1 MGKDLYITLCI
12 VVALLS
18 SAYMPSAGNAHA
30 GDTAVV
36 STMSVQT
43 EKSVQNEKSEFFCGY
58 CHILTYPR
66 VLKKAYTS
74 WKAGKHKNVG
84 CVECHYPPELTQY
97 SIPQHKEIPR
107 DERYAGKKS
116 EWDFM
121 RKELEVLSRLVTIQN
136 MDEPVVRTKPRID
149 DLSCSSARCHP
160 TTGKGKEGEYWTKKI
175 DYAQYERTDKSK
187 GIVPFIHDKHFD
199 PKKQIEGQELHCT
212 SCHQRESE
220 KKHFEVSR
228 EKCFLCHFKN
238 TEFNVER
245 AKCALCH
252 EIPTKPL
259 QSQKKEAKPGED
271 AEKAI
276 THKTIEEAKVPCQSC
291 HLHLIRGKAIVSPEK
306 CLSCHDNEEKVMK
319 EATNRKLMH
328 QEHVAKQAAA
338 CFNCHQP
345 IEHNKKADYI
355 DTARINCTA
364 CHPDHHMYQEIL
376 LTSNGPE
383 GIQKTPALMH
393 NVATNCLGCHSEAK
407 TVKGEIVLAGSG
419 KSCAA
424 CHTEKH
430 EGMPKQWMDDLKINY
445 EETKEVEKELL
456 AAIEK
461 AESDKP
467 AATVADAKAML
478 KKGREFL
485 QIVEF
490 GGGVHNQKYSIM
502 LLDEAFGNF
511 ADAIDLL
518 NE

>member
-1 MGKDLYITLCI
+1 MGKDIFITLSI
-12 VVALLS
+12 VGVLLS
-18 SAYMPSAGNAHA
+18 SAYIPLEAKAAAGEP
-30 GDTAVV
+30 
-36 STMSVQT
+36 TMSVQT
-43 EKSVQNEKSEFFCGY
+43 DKPEFFCGY

-84 CVECHYPPELTQY
+84 CVECHYPPERMQY

-107 DERYAGKKS
+107 DERYAGEKN

-121 RKELEVLSRLVTIQN
+121 RKELEVLSRLITIQN

-160 TTGKGKEGEYWTKKI
+160 TTTKKI
-175 DYAQYERTDKSK
+175 DYAQYERADKSK
-187 GIVPFIHDKHFD
+187 GIVQFVHDKHFD
-199 PKKQIEGQELHCT
+199 PKKQIEGQTLHCT
-212 SCHQRESE
+212 SCHQHETE
-220 KKHFEVSR
+220 KKHFEVAI

-238 TEFNVER
+238 TEFNIER
-245 AKCALCH
+245 AKCSLCH

-259 QSQKKEAKPGED
+259 QSQKKEAKPGEEGKD

-276 THKTIEEAKVPCQSC
+276 THKTLEEAKVSCQSC
-291 HLHLIRGKAIVSPEK
+291 HLHLIRGKAPVSPEK
-306 CLSCHDNEEKVMK
+306 CFNCHDNEEKIIK
-319 EATNRKLMH
+319 EMTNKKLMH

-345 IEHNKKADYI
+345 IKHNKEADYI
-355 DTARINCTA
+355 DTARETCTV
-364 CHPDHHMYQEIL
+364 CHPNHHLYQRIL
-376 LTSNGPE
+376 LTADGPE
-383 GIQKTPALMH
+383 GVQKTPALMH
-393 NVATNCLGCHSEAK
+393 NVATNCIGCHSEAK
-407 TVKGEIVLAGSG
+407 TVKGETVLAGSG

-430 EGMPKQWMDDLKINY
+430 EGMPKQWMDDLKVNY

-456 AAIEK
+456 AAIENAK
-461 AESDKP
+461 DKKPMEKLAE
-467 AATVADAKAML
+467 AKTML
-478 KKGREFL
+478 EKGREFL

-490 GGGVHNQKYSIM
+490 GGGVHNQKYSVM
-502 LLDEAFGNF
+502 LLDEAFGYF

>member
-1 MGKDLYITLCI
+1 MGKDTFITLSI
-12 VVALLS
+12 VVVLLS
-18 SAYMPSAGNAHA
+18 SAYMPSEAKAGA
-30 GDTAVV
+30 GDP
-36 STMSVQT
+36 TMSAQT
-43 EKSVQNEKSEFFCGY
+43 DKSEFFCGY

-84 CVECHYPPELTQY
+84 CVECHYPPERTGY
-97 SIPQHKEIPR
+97 SIPQHKEIPK

-121 RKELEVLSRLVTIQN
+121 RNELEVLSRLITIQN

-149 DLSCSSARCHP
+149 DLSCTSTQCHP
-160 TTGKGKEGEYWTKKI
+160 STGIGKEGEYWTKKI
-175 DYAQYERTDKSK
+175 DYAQYERADKSK
-187 GIVPFIHDKHFD
+187 GLVQFVHDKHFD

-220 KKHFEVSR
+220 KKHFEVTK

-259 QSQKKEAKPGED
+259 QSQKKEAKPGEEGKD

-291 HLHLIRGKAIVSPEK
+291 HLHLIRGKALVSPEK
-306 CLSCHDNEEKVMK
+306 CLNCHDNEEKIMK
-319 EATNRKLMH
+319 EATNKKLMH

-345 IEHNKKADYI
+345 IKHNKEADYI
-355 DTARINCTA
+355 DTARVNCTV
-364 CHPDHHMYQEIL
+364 CHPNHHMYQRIL
-376 LTSNGPE
+376 LTADGPE
-383 GIQKTPALMH
+383 EIQKTPALMH

-430 EGMPKQWMDDLKINY
+430 EGMPKQWMDDLKKNY
-445 EETKEVEKELL
+445 DETKEVEKETL
-456 AAIEK
+456 AAIKK
-461 AESDKP
+461 AEDDKKP
-467 AATVADAKAML
+467 AAKVAEAKAML

-490 GGGVHNQKYSIM
+490 GGGVHNQKYSVM